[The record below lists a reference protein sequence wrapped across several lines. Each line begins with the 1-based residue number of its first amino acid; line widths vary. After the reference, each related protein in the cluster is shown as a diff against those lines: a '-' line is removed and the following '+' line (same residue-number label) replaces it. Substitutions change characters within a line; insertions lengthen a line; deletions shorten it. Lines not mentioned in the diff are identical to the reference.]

1 MKPNENNGSEIFK
14 TGTSISEPPSWF
26 DSLMKQIVELREERK
41 HPRPKVK
48 ITAQEDTISIEPGVV
63 FCRCDKGEPTWPM
76 NRRPQYLIENSLSTI
91 VAAYVWQNQ
100 IGTNQL
106 PVLISTV
113 HQTFSGLGK
122 PVAEVGGERT
132 PAVPGRRSVHRDHVV
147 CLDCGWR
154 GQMLRRP
161 IAGHGLSVEQY
172 RARWSLRPDHPITAP
187 GYCK

>member
-1 MKPNENNGSEIFK
+1 MPEETPSA
-14 TGTSISEPPSWF
+14 SINR
-26 DSLMKQIVELREERK
+26 ELAA
-41 HPRPKVK
+41 K
-48 ITAQEDTISIEPGVV
+48 IS
-63 FCRCDKGEPTWPM
+63 
-76 NRRPQYLIENSLSTI
+76 
-91 VAAYVWQNQ
+91 AAYVRRNR
-100 IGTNQL
+100 IGSDQL
-106 PVLISTV
+106 ATVISTV

-132 PAVPGRRSVHRDHVV
+132 PAVPGRRSVHRDYVV

-187 GYCK
+187 GYSERRSTMAKQLGLGRLGWESRTTAAPETPTPRRRPGRPRTPRS